1 MFRTGL
7 CFLVVAALLGACG
20 GDPEPLPTS
29 PPRPGEPAGRR
40 LTVKNLAQEF
50 QHRYDSSRSAYVQ
63 QQPIEERDEGD
74 FHVYTLKLTMTAAT
88 QRSDAPARTLST
100 FCSGKAGED
109 VGDACRAI
117 DGGLIYF
124 YRYAAGQAA
133 TLQLAEPRPGT
144 AAVMTTD
151 PAVVAPWNP
160 APVAVEAAMANIRAL
175 LSDVQPLIGP
185 ECFERLAR
193 GVYRYADSAT
203 RLAQPKRQLLYSRP
217 GANMAC
223 TLGIVIEPTR
233 AAPPA
238 ASCIAAEL
246 LAYRTRDV
254 AGYFQPGAIVMSRQ
268 LSGCRREGA
277 AGGWDLS
284 LQ

>member
-1 MFRTGL
+1 MFRL
-7 CFLVVAALLGACG
+7 SVPILILAALLGACG

-63 QQPIEERDEGD
+63 QQPIGESDEGD
-74 FHVYTLKLTMTAAT
+74 FHVYTVRLTMTAAT
-88 QRSDAPARTLST
+88 QRDEAPARTLST
-100 FCSGKAGED
+100 FCAGKGGED

-124 YRYAAGQAA
+124 YRYTPGQAG
-133 TLQLAEPRPGT
+133 TLLLAEPRAGT

-160 APVAVEAAMANIRAL
+160 PAVAVEAAMAGIRSL
-175 LSDVQPLIGP
+175 LAEVQPLVGP

-203 RLAQPKRQLLYSRP
+203 RLAQPRRQLLHTRP
-217 GANMAC
+217 GGNSAC
-223 TLGIVIEPTR
+223 TLGLLIEPART
-233 AAPPA
+233 AAPA
-238 ASCIAAEL
+238 RGCIAAEL
-246 LAYRTRDV
+246 LAYRTRDG

-268 LSGCRREGA
+268 LSGCRNDA
-277 AGGWDLS
+277 VPGGWQLS

>member
-1 MFRTGL
+1 MLRTGL
-7 CFLVVAALLGACG
+7 SFLVIAILLGACG

-63 QQPIEERDEGD
+63 QQPIDERDEGD
-74 FHVYTLKLTMTAAT
+74 FHVYTVKLTMTAAT

-100 FCSGKAGED
+100 FCAGKGGED

-124 YRYAAGQAA
+124 YRYTSGQAA
-133 TLQLAEPRPGT
+133 TLVLAEPRAGT
-144 AAVMTTD
+144 PAVMTTD

-160 APVAVEAAMANIRAL
+160 PLVAVEAAMANIRAL
-175 LSDVQPLIGP
+175 LAEVQPLVGP

-203 RLAQPKRQLLYSRP
+203 RLGQPKRQLLYSRP
-217 GANMAC
+217 GGNMAC
-223 TLGIVIEPTR
+223 TLGIVIEPAR
-233 AAPPA
+233 NAGPAPG
-238 ASCIAAEL
+238 CIAAEL

-268 LSGCRREGA
+268 LSGCRRDA
-277 AGGWDLS
+277 AVGGWEFS

>member
-1 MFRTGL
+1 MFRL
-7 CFLVVAALLGACG
+7 SVSAAILAVLLAACG

-29 PPRPGEPAGRR
+29 PPRVGEPAGRR

-63 QQPIEERDEGD
+63 QQPIGENDEGD
-74 FHVYTLKLTMTAAT
+74 FHVYTVKLTMTAAT
-88 QRSDAPARTLST
+88 QRDEAPARTLAT
-100 FCSGKAGED
+100 FCAGKAGED

-124 YRYAAGQAA
+124 YRYTPGPAA
-133 TLQLAEPRPGT
+133 TLLLAEPRAGT

-160 APVAVEAAMANIRAL
+160 PAVAVEAGMAMVRTL
-175 LSDVQPLIGP
+175 LAEVQPLVGA

-203 RLAQPKRQLLYSRP
+203 RLAQPKRQLLYTRP
-217 GANMAC
+217 GGNSAC
-223 TLGIVIEPTR
+223 TLGLLIEPVRT
-233 AAPPA
+233 AAPA
-238 ASCIAAEL
+238 RGCIAVEL
-246 LAYRTRDV
+246 LAYRTRDG

-268 LSGCRREGA
+268 LSGCRRDGA
-277 AGGWDLS
+277 PGGWELS

>member
-1 MFRTGL
+1 MFRPRNFVL
-7 CFLVVAALLGACG
+7 ILAFLLGACG

-50 QHRYDSSRSAYVQ
+50 QHRYDTSRSAYIQ
-63 QQPIEERDEGD
+63 PQPIEERDEGE
-74 FHVYTLKLTMTAAT
+74 FHTYTVKLTMTAAT

-100 FCSGKAGED
+100 FCSGKGGED

-124 YRYAAGQAA
+124 YRYTAGPTA
-133 TLQLAEPRPGT
+133 TLLLAEPRPGT
-144 AAVMTTD
+144 SAVMTTD
-151 PAVVAPWNP
+151 PGVVAPWNP
-160 APVAVEAAMANIRAL
+160 PPAGVDQAMANIRTL
-175 LSDVQPLIGP
+175 LSDVQPLVGP

-217 GANMAC
+217 GGNMAC
-223 TLGIVIEPTR
+223 TLGIVIEPAR
-233 AAPPA
+233 HG
-238 ASCIAAEL
+238 SQGIGCIAAEL

-268 LSGCRREGA
+268 LSGCRRDGA
-277 AGGWDLS
+277 PGGWDLS

>member
-1 MFRTGL
+1 MLRSGL
-7 CFLVVAALLGACG
+7 CLLVLAALLGACS

-50 QHRYDSSRSAYVQ
+50 QHRYDSSRSAYIQ
-63 QQPIEERDEGD
+63 QQPIGEADEGE
-74 FHVYTLKLTMTAAT
+74 FHVYTVKLTMTAAT

-100 FCSGKAGED
+100 FCSGKGGED

-124 YRYAAGQAA
+124 YRYTAGQVA
-133 TLQLAEPRPGT
+133 TLLLAEPRAGT

-160 APVAVEAAMANIRAL
+160 PAVAVDAAMANIRTL
-175 LSDVQPLIGP
+175 LADVQPLVGP

-193 GVYRYADSAT
+193 GVYRYADSAM
-203 RLAQPKRQLLYSRP
+203 RLAQPRRQLLYSRP
-217 GANMAC
+217 GGGTAC
-223 TLGIVIEPTR
+223 TLGIVIEPSRT
-233 AAPPA
+233 AAPA

-246 LAYRTRDV
+246 IAYRTRDV

-268 LSGCRREGA
+268 LSGCRRESA
-277 AGGWDLS
+277 PGGWDLS